1 MKRVENSVE
10 EKTTLSV
17 VEESRCI
24 ARVILSPQ
32 AKNLTTLNSMQ
43 RTIMLM
49 SLILLW
55 ALILPLL
62 AAAQPLKEIRIG
74 SSDITV
80 SNLTTFYARDR
91 KFFAAEGIDVKIIIV
106 KTEAALAALTVGD
119 LDYST
124 LSTSSIEAT
133 LKGMPLRLIAVTNR
147 QPLLGLL
154 VRKGINSVSELRGKK
169 LSISSFGGAIYGAAV
184 YLLKSHDLKP
194 KEDVV
199 ILAGGSN
206 AARAAALKQGAVD
219 AALLSSP
226 DDIRAAGEGFR
237 ILLDVGSE
245 YRLPWGGVSA
255 TTGKIR
261 ANPPEVEKILRAV
274 LRATRAITE
283 PRNKDDVTS
292 WIGKFF
298 KLERPASDEFY
309 RRLVPSLN
317 PGGVVERDKIKLVID
332 NAVERGMTDKPL
344 DPDAVIDFSIAKQ
357 LRF

>member
-1 MKRVENSVE
+1 MVRW
-10 EKTTLSV
+10 LSLLYFW
-17 VEESRCI
+17 
-24 ARVILSPQ
+24 ILIFAPS
-32 AKNLTTLNSMQ
+32 AG
-43 RTIMLM
+43 
-49 SLILLW
+49 
-55 ALILPLL
+55 
-62 AAAQPLKEIRIG
+62 AQPLKEIRIG

-80 SNLTTFYARDR
+80 SNLCTFYARDR
-91 KFFAAEGIDVKIIIV
+91 KFFEAEGMDVKIIIV
-106 KTEAALAALTVGD
+106 KTEAALAALGVGE

-184 YLLKSHDLKP
+184 YLLKNHGLKP
-194 KEDVV
+194 KEDVT

-206 AARAAALKQGAVD
+206 SARAAALKQGAVD

-237 ILLDVGSE
+237 ILLDVGSD
-245 YRLPWGGVSA
+245 YRLPWGGVST

-261 ANPPEVEKILRAV
+261 GSPPEVEKVPRAV

-283 PRNKDDVTS
+283 LRNKDEVTS

-298 KLERPASDEFY
+298 KLDRAMSEEFY

-317 PGGVVERDKIKLVID
+317 PGGITERDKIKLVID
-332 NAVERGMTDKPL
+332 NAVERGLTDKPL
-344 DPDAVIDFSIAKQ
+344 DPDAVVDFSIAKQ

>member
-1 MKRVENSVE
+1 MKIGMTEMVRW
-10 EKTTLSV
+10 LSLLYFW
-17 VEESRCI
+17 
-24 ARVILSPQ
+24 ILIFAPS
-32 AKNLTTLNSMQ
+32 AG
-43 RTIMLM
+43 
-49 SLILLW
+49 
-55 ALILPLL
+55 
-62 AAAQPLKEIRIG
+62 AQPLKEIRIG

-80 SNLTTFYARDR
+80 SNLCTFYARDR
-91 KFFAAEGIDVKIIIV
+91 KFFEAEGMDVKIIIV
-106 KTEAALAALTVGD
+106 KTETALAALGVGE

-184 YLLKSHDLKP
+184 YLLKNHGLKP
-194 KEDVV
+194 KEDVT

-206 AARAAALKQGAVD
+206 SARAAALKQGAVD

-237 ILLDVGSE
+237 ILLDVGSD
-245 YRLPWGGVSA
+245 YRLPWGGVST

-261 ANPPEVEKILRAV
+261 GSPPEVEKVLRAV

-283 PRNKDDVTS
+283 LRNKDEVTS

-298 KLERPASDEFY
+298 KLDRAMAEEFY

-317 PGGVVERDKIKLVID
+317 PGGITERDKIKLVID
-332 NAVERGMTDKPL
+332 NAVERGLTDKPL
-344 DPDAVIDFSIAKQ
+344 DPDAVVDFSIAKQ

>member
-1 MKRVENSVE
+1 MVRW
-10 EKTTLSV
+10 LSLL
-17 VEESRCI
+17 CFW
-24 ARVILSPQ
+24 ILVFAPS
-32 AKNLTTLNSMQ
+32 AG
-43 RTIMLM
+43 
-49 SLILLW
+49 
-55 ALILPLL
+55 
-62 AAAQPLKEIRIG
+62 AQPLKEIRIG

-80 SNLTTFYARDR
+80 SNLCTFYARDR
-91 KFFAAEGIDVKIIIV
+91 KFFEAEGMDVKIIIV
-106 KTEAALAALTVGD
+106 KTEAALAALGVGE

-184 YLLKSHDLKP
+184 YLLKNHGLKP
-194 KEDVV
+194 KEDVT

-206 AARAAALKQGAVD
+206 SARAAALKQGAVD

-237 ILLDVGSE
+237 ILLDVGSD
-245 YRLPWGGVSA
+245 YRLPWGGVST

-261 ANPPEVEKILRAV
+261 GSPPEVEKVLRAV

-283 PRNKDDVTS
+283 LRNKDEVTS

-298 KLERPASDEFY
+298 KLDRAMSEEFY

-317 PGGVVERDKIKLVID
+317 PGGITERDKIKLVID
-332 NAVERGMTDKPL
+332 NAVERGLTDKPL
-344 DPDAVIDFSIAKQ
+344 DPDAVVDFSIAKQ

>member
-1 MKRVENSVE
+1 MVRW
-10 EKTTLSV
+10 LSLL
-17 VEESRCI
+17 CFW
-24 ARVILSPQ
+24 ILVFAPS
-32 AKNLTTLNSMQ
+32 TG
-43 RTIMLM
+43 
-49 SLILLW
+49 
-55 ALILPLL
+55 
-62 AAAQPLKEIRIG
+62 AQPLKEIRIG

-80 SNLTTFYARDR
+80 SNLCTFYARDR
-91 KFFAAEGIDVKIIIV
+91 KFFEAEGMDVKIIIV
-106 KTEAALAALTVGD
+106 KTEAALAALGVGE

-184 YLLKSHDLKP
+184 YLLKNHGLKP
-194 KEDVV
+194 KEDVT

-206 AARAAALKQGAVD
+206 SARAAALKQGAVD

-237 ILLDVGSE
+237 ILLDVGSD
-245 YRLPWGGVSA
+245 YRLPWGGVST

-261 ANPPEVEKILRAV
+261 GSPPEVEKVLRAV

-283 PRNKDDVTS
+283 LRNKDEVTS

-298 KLERPASDEFY
+298 KLDRAMAEEFY

-317 PGGVVERDKIKLVID
+317 PGGITERDKIKLVID
-332 NAVERGMTDKPL
+332 NAVERGLTDKPL
-344 DPDAVIDFSIAKQ
+344 DPDAVVDFSIAKQ

>member
-1 MKRVENSVE
+1 MVRW
-10 EKTTLSV
+10 LSLL
-17 VEESRCI
+17 CFW
-24 ARVILSPQ
+24 ILIFAPS
-32 AKNLTTLNSMQ
+32 AG
-43 RTIMLM
+43 
-49 SLILLW
+49 
-55 ALILPLL
+55 
-62 AAAQPLKEIRIG
+62 AQPLKEIRIG

-80 SNLTTFYARDR
+80 SNLCTFYARDR
-91 KFFAAEGIDVKIIIV
+91 KFFEAEGMDVKIIIV
-106 KTEAALAALTVGD
+106 KTEAALAALGVGE

-184 YLLKSHDLKP
+184 YLLKNHGLKP
-194 KEDVV
+194 KEDVT
-199 ILAGGSN
+199 ILVGGSN
-206 AARAAALKQGAVD
+206 SARAAALKQGAVD

-237 ILLDVGSE
+237 ILLDVGSD
-245 YRLPWGGVSA
+245 YRLPWGGVST

-261 ANPPEVEKILRAV
+261 GSPPEVEKVLRAV

-283 PRNKDDVTS
+283 LRNKDEVTS

-298 KLERPASDEFY
+298 KLDRAMAEEFY

-317 PGGVVERDKIKLVID
+317 PGGITERDKIKLVID
-332 NAVERGMTDKPL
+332 NAVERGLTDKPL
-344 DPDAVIDFSIAKQ
+344 DPDAVVDFSIAKQ

>member
-1 MKRVENSVE
+1 MVRW
-10 EKTTLSV
+10 LSLL
-17 VEESRCI
+17 CFW
-24 ARVILSPQ
+24 ILIFAPS
-32 AKNLTTLNSMQ
+32 AG
-43 RTIMLM
+43 
-49 SLILLW
+49 
-55 ALILPLL
+55 
-62 AAAQPLKEIRIG
+62 AQPLKEIRIG

-80 SNLTTFYARDR
+80 SNLCTFYARDR
-91 KFFAAEGIDVKIIIV
+91 KFFEAEGIDVKIIIV
-106 KTEAALAALTVGD
+106 KTEAALAALGVGE

-184 YLLKSHDLKP
+184 YLLKNHGLKP
-194 KEDVV
+194 KEDVT

-206 AARAAALKQGAVD
+206 SARAAALKQGAVD

-237 ILLDVGSE
+237 ILLDVGND
-245 YRLPWGGVSA
+245 YRLPWGGVST

-261 ANPPEVEKILRAV
+261 GSPPEVEKVLRAV

-283 PRNKDDVTS
+283 LRNKDEVTS

-298 KLERPASDEFY
+298 KLDRAMAEEFY

-317 PGGVVERDKIKLVID
+317 PGGITERDKIKLVID
-332 NAVERGMTDKPL
+332 NAVERGLTDKPL
-344 DPDAVIDFSIAKQ
+344 DPDAVVDFSIAKQ

>member
-1 MKRVENSVE
+1 MKIGMTEIVRW
-10 EKTTLSV
+10 LSLL
-17 VEESRCI
+17 CFW
-24 ARVILSPQ
+24 ILVFVPS
-32 AKNLTTLNSMQ
+32 AG
-43 RTIMLM
+43 
-49 SLILLW
+49 
-55 ALILPLL
+55 
-62 AAAQPLKEIRIG
+62 AQPLKEIRIG

-80 SNLTTFYARDR
+80 SNLCTFYARDR
-91 KFFAAEGIDVKIIIV
+91 KFFEAEGMDVKIIIV
-106 KTEAALAALTVGD
+106 KTEAALAALGVGE

-184 YLLKSHDLKP
+184 YLLKNHGLKP
-194 KEDVV
+194 KEDVT

-206 AARAAALKQGAVD
+206 SARAAALKQGAVD

-237 ILLDVGSE
+237 ILLDVGSD
-245 YRLPWGGVSA
+245 YRLPWGGVST

-261 ANPPEVEKILRAV
+261 GSPPEVEKVLRAV

-283 PRNKDDVTS
+283 LRNKDEVTS

-298 KLERPASDEFY
+298 KLDRAMAEEFY

-317 PGGVVERDKIKLVID
+317 PGGITERDKIKLVID
-332 NAVERGMTDKPL
+332 NAVERGLTDKPL
-344 DPDAVIDFSIAKQ
+344 DPDAVVDFSIAKQ

>member
-1 MKRVENSVE
+1 MVRW
-10 EKTTLSV
+10 LSLLYFW
-17 VEESRCI
+17 
-24 ARVILSPQ
+24 ILIFAPS
-32 AKNLTTLNSMQ
+32 AG
-43 RTIMLM
+43 
-49 SLILLW
+49 
-55 ALILPLL
+55 
-62 AAAQPLKEIRIG
+62 AQPLKEIRIG

-80 SNLTTFYARDR
+80 SNLCTFYARDR
-91 KFFAAEGIDVKIIIV
+91 KFFEAEGMDVKIIIV
-106 KTEAALAALTVGD
+106 KTEAALAALGVGE

-184 YLLKSHDLKP
+184 YLLKNHGLKP
-194 KEDVV
+194 KEDVT

-206 AARAAALKQGAVD
+206 SARAAALKQGAVD

-237 ILLDVGSE
+237 ILLDVGND
-245 YRLPWGGVSA
+245 YRLPWGGVST

-261 ANPPEVEKILRAV
+261 GSPPEVEKVLRAV

-283 PRNKDDVTS
+283 LRNKDEVTS

-298 KLERPASDEFY
+298 KLDRAMAEEFY

-317 PGGVVERDKIKLVID
+317 PGGITERDKIKLVID
-332 NAVERGMTDKPL
+332 NAVERGLTDKPL
-344 DPDAVIDFSIAKQ
+344 DPDAVVDFSIAKQ

>member
-1 MKRVENSVE
+1 MVRW
-10 EKTTLSV
+10 LSLL
-17 VEESRCI
+17 CFW
-24 ARVILSPQ
+24 ILVFAPS
-32 AKNLTTLNSMQ
+32 TG
-43 RTIMLM
+43 
-49 SLILLW
+49 
-55 ALILPLL
+55 
-62 AAAQPLKEIRIG
+62 AQPLKEIRIG

-80 SNLTTFYARDR
+80 SNLCTFYARDR
-91 KFFAAEGIDVKIIIV
+91 KFFEAEGMDVKIIIV
-106 KTEAALAALTVGD
+106 KTEAALAALGVGE

-184 YLLKSHDLKP
+184 YLLKNHGLKP
-194 KEDVV
+194 KEDVT

-206 AARAAALKQGAVD
+206 SARAAALKQGAVD

-237 ILLDVGSE
+237 ILLDVGSD
-245 YRLPWGGVSA
+245 YRLPWGGVST

-261 ANPPEVEKILRAV
+261 GSPPEVEKVLRAV

-283 PRNKDDVTS
+283 LRNKDEVTS

-298 KLERPASDEFY
+298 KLDRAMSEEFY

-317 PGGVVERDKIKLVID
+317 PGGITERDKIKLVID
-332 NAVERGMTDKPL
+332 NAVERGLTDKPL
-344 DPDAVIDFSIAKQ
+344 DPDAVVDFSIAKQ

>member
-1 MKRVENSVE
+1 MVRW
-10 EKTTLSV
+10 LSLL
-17 VEESRCI
+17 CFW
-24 ARVILSPQ
+24 ILVFAPC
-32 AKNLTTLNSMQ
+32 AG
-43 RTIMLM
+43 
-49 SLILLW
+49 
-55 ALILPLL
+55 
-62 AAAQPLKEIRIG
+62 AQPLKEIRIG

-80 SNLTTFYARDR
+80 SNLCTFYARDR
-91 KFFAAEGIDVKIIIV
+91 KFFEAEGMDVKIIIV
-106 KTEAALAALTVGD
+106 KTEAALAALGVGE

-184 YLLKSHDLKP
+184 YLLKNHGLKP
-194 KEDVV
+194 KEDVT

-206 AARAAALKQGAVD
+206 SARAAALKQGAVD
-219 AALLSSP
+219 TALLSSP

-237 ILLDVGSE
+237 ILLDVGSD
-245 YRLPWGGVSA
+245 YRLPWGGVST

-261 ANPPEVEKILRAV
+261 GSPPEVEKVLRAV

-283 PRNKDDVTS
+283 LRNKDEVTS

-298 KLERPASDEFY
+298 KLDRAMAEEFY

-317 PGGVVERDKIKLVID
+317 PGGITERDKIKLVID
-332 NAVERGMTDKPL
+332 NAVERGLTDKPL
-344 DPDAVIDFSIAKQ
+344 DPDAVVDFSIAKQ

>member
-1 MKRVENSVE
+1 MVRW
-10 EKTTLSV
+10 LSLLYFW
-17 VEESRCI
+17 
-24 ARVILSPQ
+24 ILIFAPS
-32 AKNLTTLNSMQ
+32 AG
-43 RTIMLM
+43 
-49 SLILLW
+49 
-55 ALILPLL
+55 
-62 AAAQPLKEIRIG
+62 AQPLKEIRIG

-80 SNLTTFYARDR
+80 SNLCTFYARDR
-91 KFFAAEGIDVKIIIV
+91 KFFEAEGMDVKIIIV
-106 KTEAALAALTVGD
+106 KTEAALAALGVGE

-184 YLLKSHDLKP
+184 YLLKNHGLKP
-194 KEDVV
+194 KEDVT

-206 AARAAALKQGAVD
+206 SARAAALKQGAVD

-237 ILLDVGSE
+237 ILLDVGSD
-245 YRLPWGGVSA
+245 YRLPWGGVST

-261 ANPPEVEKILRAV
+261 GSPPEVEKVLRAV

-283 PRNKDDVTS
+283 LRNKDEVTS

-298 KLERPASDEFY
+298 KLDRAMSEEFY

-317 PGGVVERDKIKLVID
+317 PGGITERDKIKLVID
-332 NAVERGMTDKPL
+332 NAVERGLTDKPL
-344 DPDAVIDFSIAKQ
+344 DPDAVVDFSIAKQ

>member
-1 MKRVENSVE
+1 MVRW
-10 EKTTLSV
+10 LSLLCFWILV
-17 VEESRCI
+17 VAPS
-24 ARVILSPQ
+24 AG
-32 AKNLTTLNSMQ
+32 
-43 RTIMLM
+43 
-49 SLILLW
+49 
-55 ALILPLL
+55 
-62 AAAQPLKEIRIG
+62 AQPLKEIRIG

-80 SNLTTFYARDR
+80 SNLCTFYARDR
-91 KFFAAEGIDVKIIIV
+91 KFFEAEGMDVKIIIV
-106 KTEAALAALTVGD
+106 KTEAALAALGVGE

-184 YLLKSHDLKP
+184 YLLKNHGLKP
-194 KEDVV
+194 KEDVT

-206 AARAAALKQGAVD
+206 SARAAALKQGAVD

-237 ILLDVGSE
+237 ILLDVGSD
-245 YRLPWGGVSA
+245 YRLPWGGVST

-261 ANPPEVEKILRAV
+261 GSPPEVEKVLRAV

-283 PRNKDDVTS
+283 LRNKDEVTS

-298 KLERPASDEFY
+298 KLDRAMAEEFY

-317 PGGVVERDKIKLVID
+317 PGGITERDKIKLVID
-332 NAVERGMTDKPL
+332 NAVERGLTDKPL
-344 DPDAVIDFSIAKQ
+344 DPDAVVDFSIAKQ

>member
-1 MKRVENSVE
+1 MVRWRS
-10 EKTTLSV
+10 LL
-17 VEESRCI
+17 CFW
-24 ARVILSPQ
+24 ILVFAPS
-32 AKNLTTLNSMQ
+32 AG
-43 RTIMLM
+43 
-49 SLILLW
+49 
-55 ALILPLL
+55 
-62 AAAQPLKEIRIG
+62 AQPLKEIRIG

-80 SNLTTFYARDR
+80 SNLCTFYARDR
-91 KFFAAEGIDVKIIIV
+91 KFFEAEGMDVKIIIV
-106 KTEAALAALTVGD
+106 KTEAALAALGVGE

-184 YLLKSHDLKP
+184 YLLKNHGLKP
-194 KEDVV
+194 KEDVT

-206 AARAAALKQGAVD
+206 SARAAALKQGAVD

-237 ILLDVGSE
+237 ILLDVGSD
-245 YRLPWGGVSA
+245 YRLPWGGVST

-261 ANPPEVEKILRAV
+261 GSPPEVEKVLRAV

-283 PRNKDDVTS
+283 LRNKDEVTS

-298 KLERPASDEFY
+298 KLDRAMAEEFY

-317 PGGVVERDKIKLVID
+317 PGGITERDKIKLVID
-332 NAVERGMTDKPL
+332 NAVERGLTDKPL
-344 DPDAVIDFSIAKQ
+344 DPDAVVDFSIAKQ

>member
-1 MKRVENSVE
+1 MVRW
-10 EKTTLSV
+10 LSLLYFW
-17 VEESRCI
+17 
-24 ARVILSPQ
+24 ILIFAPS
-32 AKNLTTLNSMQ
+32 AG
-43 RTIMLM
+43 
-49 SLILLW
+49 
-55 ALILPLL
+55 
-62 AAAQPLKEIRIG
+62 AQPLKEIRIG

-80 SNLTTFYARDR
+80 SNLCTFYARDR
-91 KFFAAEGIDVKIIIV
+91 KFFEAEGMDVKIIIV
-106 KTEAALAALTVGD
+106 KTEAALAALGVGE

-184 YLLKSHDLKP
+184 YLLKNHGLKP
-194 KEDVV
+194 KEDVT

-206 AARAAALKQGAVD
+206 SARAAALKQGAVD

-237 ILLDVGSE
+237 ILLDVGSD
-245 YRLPWGGVSA
+245 YRLPWGGVST

-261 ANPPEVEKILRAV
+261 GSPPEVEKVLRAV

-283 PRNKDDVTS
+283 LRNKDEVTS

-298 KLERPASDEFY
+298 KLDRAMAEEFY

-317 PGGVVERDKIKLVID
+317 PGGITERDKIKLVID
-332 NAVERGMTDKPL
+332 NAVERGLTDKPL
-344 DPDAVIDFSIAKQ
+344 DPDAVVDFSIAKQ

>member
-1 MKRVENSVE
+1 MVRW
-10 EKTTLSV
+10 LSLL
-17 VEESRCI
+17 CFW
-24 ARVILSPQ
+24 ILIFAPS
-32 AKNLTTLNSMQ
+32 AS
-43 RTIMLM
+43 
-49 SLILLW
+49 
-55 ALILPLL
+55 
-62 AAAQPLKEIRIG
+62 AQPLKEIRIG

-80 SNLTTFYARDR
+80 SNLCTFYARDR
-91 KFFAAEGIDVKIIIV
+91 KFFEAEGMDVKIIIV
-106 KTEAALAALTVGD
+106 KTEAALAALGVGE

-184 YLLKSHDLKP
+184 YLLKNHGLKP
-194 KEDVV
+194 KEDVT

-206 AARAAALKQGAVD
+206 SARAAALKQGAVD

-237 ILLDVGSE
+237 ILLDVGSD
-245 YRLPWGGVSA
+245 YRLPWGGVST

-261 ANPPEVEKILRAV
+261 GSPPEVEKVLRAV

-283 PRNKDDVTS
+283 LRNKDEVTS

-298 KLERPASDEFY
+298 KLDRAMAEEFY

-317 PGGVVERDKIKLVID
+317 PGGITERDKIKLVID
-332 NAVERGMTDKPL
+332 NAVERGLTDKPL
-344 DPDAVIDFSIAKQ
+344 DPDAVVDFSIAKQ